1 MADPIVVGNLTV
13 THQGLDSALPCYT
26 LLPSPRECLIYALI
40 GKIRVYANDAFLGTI
55 GGRAAV
61 TEPLAHV
68 VRFPAGVAQTVS
80 LVLDGFSADC
90 LIATC
95 DAPVNTATTL
105 PYLQWNDAFAHA
117 VGSGTHQRTVVEV
130 PTPPAFTI
138 SCGETM
144 NIPGGTSS
152 WPAHASAE
160 DVHLYT
166 QGKTTWEECFY
177 VVCPAPATA
186 RLSGYYPG
194 GVYVSKTITLS
205 NGALVP
211 MPLGEHPVT
220 AAMDAWCYYAWF
232 YIGDALRKEYR
243 KFASDI
249 LTYRK

>member
-1 MADPIVVGNLTV
+1 MADPVTVGNLTV
-13 THQGLDSALPCYT
+13 THLCLESAQPWHT
-26 LLPSPRECLIYALI
+26 VLLSTRECLIYALI
-40 GKIRVYANDAFLGTI
+40 GTIRVYANEVFLGTI
-55 GGRAAV
+55 GGRATV

-68 VRFPAGVAQTVS
+68 VRFPAGVESTVS

-105 PYLQWNDAFAHA
+105 PYMQWNDAFPHV

-130 PTPPAFTI
+130 PTPPGFTI

-152 WPAHASAE
+152 WPSHASAE
-160 DVHLYT
+160 DLHRYT
-166 QGKTTWEECFY
+166 QGKTTWEERFY

-186 RLSGYYPG
+186 RLSGYYHEN
-194 GVYVSKTITLS
+194 VYVNQTIVLS
-205 NGALVP
+205 NGAIVP
-211 MPLGEHPVT
+211 MPLGDHPVT
-220 AAMDAWCYYAWF
+220 AAMDAWVWYAWF
-232 YIGDALRKEYR
+232 YIGDALKKEYR
-243 KFASDI
+243 KFSSDI